1 MNLTEL
7 SMVTLSNP
15 AARPRRLLPALA
27 AATLLGAYAAPALSA
42 DYLFVSFSRQKI
54 PNGSREC
61 PQFKLEMK
69 DVGSEQE
76 AKALKREALRQEDRT
91 DIRAEYYP
99 RKRAVVVYK
108 YTGIL
113 MSHPKCE
120 ITRYGLGEGRTHDD
134 AKKRMM
140 ANAEEY
146 KKWYRGLPSPVRIWP
161 D

>member
-1 MNLTEL
+1 MEL
-7 SMVTLSNP
+7 NTVTSRNP
-15 AARPRRLLPALA
+15 NARPHRLLSTLA
-27 AATLLGAYAAPALSA
+27 AAALLVAYAAPASAA

-69 DVGSEQE
+69 DVNSEQE

-91 DIRAEYYP
+91 DIRAEFYP

-113 MSHPKCE
+113 MTHPKCE

-134 AKKRMM
+134 AKKRML

-146 KKWYRGLPSPVRIWP
+146 KKWYRGAPSPLRVWP

>member
-1 MNLTEL
+1 MT
-7 SMVTLSNP
+7 SHSSN
-15 AARPRRLLPALA
+15 ARPRRVLSTLA
-27 AATLLGAYAAPALSA
+27 ASALLAAFAAPAAAA

-69 DVGSEQE
+69 EANSEQE

-91 DIRAEYYP
+91 DIRAEFYP

-146 KKWYRGLPSPVRIWP
+146 KKWYRGTPSPVRVWP